1 MHDCSLPSTASAR
14 PAGSPGEARRL
25 AGEDWGG
32 VWCGDVYKTVL
43 HLRSQRPDLR
53 VCVLDCDRGIGI
65 VHPGAAGR
73 TLPFGVGEVAQLG
86 YGDLAAHRDEWLDLR
101 PPEALDEL
109 VRQSDRS
116 LG

>member
-43 HLRSQRPDLR
+43 HLRSQRPDLDPDAR
-53 VCVLDCDRGIGI
+53 QHGIAQDTSPGDAPGVDGQVGDKETESAEDVLG
-65 VHPGAAGR
+65 
-73 TLPFGVGEVAQLG
+73 
-86 YGDLAAHRDEWLDLR
+86 LA
-101 PPEALDEL
+101 
-109 VRQSDRS
+109 
-116 LG
+116 